1 MDEYASKVR
10 SWDWFM
16 PPIPPTIA
24 LNAAN
29 LTITIV
35 RAEYKDVDEKIAI
48 GAIFCHVAIRA
59 HWAHEI
65 LDMMLGSHQWVGAAP
80 IFSITLVINIIV
92 IK

>member
-1 MDEYASKVR
+1 
-10 SWDWFM
+10 M

-29 LTITIV
+29 LTITVV

-59 HWAHEI
+59 H
-65 LDMMLGSHQWVGAAP
+65 
-80 IFSITLVINIIV
+80 
-92 IK
+92 